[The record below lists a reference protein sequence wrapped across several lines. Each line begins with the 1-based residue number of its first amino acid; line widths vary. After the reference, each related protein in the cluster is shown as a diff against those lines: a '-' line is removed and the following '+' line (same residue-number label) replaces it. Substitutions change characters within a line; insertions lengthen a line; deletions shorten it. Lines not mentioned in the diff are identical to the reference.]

1 MTGPA
6 AREAA
11 LEPLR
16 VALLIRAG
24 KDADL
29 MRGAAEDDGRQA
41 LAAAQETSRQSLA
54 NARAQGEAQAALL
67 AAEERS
73 RARRKAR
80 GVVLAAQRQAYEVL
94 RTQVGDA
101 IRRRLADSR
110 WQDRLNVVLLRQLG
124 AEATIHEQEG
134 GGVVAQSADGRRIDA
149 SIDVLVDLAL
159 SHLQLEGLWAPR

>member
-1 MTGPA
+1 MTGA
-6 AREAA
+6 ATREAA

-16 VALLIRAG
+16 AALLSRAG

-29 MRGAAEDDGRQA
+29 MRRAAEDDGRKA
-41 LAAAQETSRQSLA
+41 LAAARERSRQSLA
-54 NARAQGEAQAALL
+54 NARAQGEAEAALL

-80 GVVLAAQRQAYEVL
+80 GVVLAAQRQAYEEL
-94 RTQVGDA
+94 RRQVGDA
-101 IRRRLADSR
+101 IRQLLTDPE
-110 WQDRLNVVLLRQLG
+110 WQDRLNVVLRQQLG
-124 AEATIHEQEG
+124 AETTIDQHAG